1 MSKGNSIPAFFLT
14 CFLLTT
20 SIVQA
25 QEEKSGFVG
34 LSYGN
39 LSIEAYD
46 ELDFELFSE
55 SGDQLKLLGGYRVN
69 ENFAFEAGWSNTS
82 GIDDSFSGFLP
93 CCGDVTENA
102 NVDIDTLTL
111 RAVGIIPFDRMSL
124 FGALGYYDASFSGTY
139 SYMDDFESISFNV
152 GDFYDDSG
160 ATVAAGIQFDFDS
173 GLSLR
178 GEAEYFDTPS
188 DVDAYAINIGVLY
201 YLGRR

>member
-1 MSKGNSIPAFFLT
+1 MTKRIGIFVIFLT
-14 CFLLTT
+14 PLLSVT
-20 SIVQA
+20 SIVEA
-25 QEEKSGFVG
+25 QEGNGGFVG
-34 LSYGN
+34 LTYGN

-46 ELDFELFSE
+46 DFDFELFSE
-55 SGDQLKLLGGYRVN
+55 TGDQLRFFGGYQLN
-69 ENFAFEAGWSNTS
+69 DNFALEAGWSDTS
-82 GIDDSFSGFLP
+82 GIDDSFSGTLP
-93 CCGDVTENA
+93 CCGDVTESA
-102 NVDIDTLTL
+102 NVDIETLTL
-111 RAVGIIPFDRMSL
+111 RAVGIIPFDRVSL

-139 SYMDDFESISFNV
+139 SYMDDFESISFSV

-201 YLGRR
+201 FLGR

>member
-1 MSKGNSIPAFFLT
+1 MPRGNGIYAIFLT
-14 CFLLTT
+14 LFLSVS

-25 QEEKSGFVG
+25 QEDKGGFVG
-34 LSYGN
+34 LTFGS

-46 ELDFELFSE
+46 ESDFELFSE
-55 SGDQLKLLGGYRVN
+55 TGDQLRLFGGYRVN
-69 ENFAFEAGWSNTS
+69 SNFAFEAGWSDTS
-82 GIDDSFSGFLP
+82 GIDDSFGGNLP
-93 CCGDVTENA
+93 CCGDVTESA
-102 NVDIDTLTL
+102 RVDIETLTL
-111 RAVGIIPFDRMSL
+111 RAVGIIPFDRVSL

-201 YLGRR
+201 YLGR